1 MARKGRIIPLLIG
14 YTTDAFRLRT
24 STTGF
29 IDVRYLQEATY
40 RPYWLRDGV
49 LESTLESVMSKR
61 EDIEAFADALSDASR
76 FYMVGSGG
84 SYSVQHPIRYAA
96 EKHTDVPVF
105 SCSGWGFLDM
115 SPSGVDEDAACV
127 FISHSGTTRE
137 VLRGLEWA
145 KERGAATLSL
155 TESTDSPMGR
165 AARHPLG
172 YEGKAVTVGK
182 LTALYLL
189 FGGILRR
196 KGHPVGDRMIEVVES
211 LPEMLPPM
219 VPQAKASAKPAG
231 LSLKD
236 TDEVFVV
243 GGGVN
248 WGLAYQFA
256 VCTLQE
262 MCWVHATPIDFSE
275 WRHGPLE
282 MFTPGRAAV
291 FLRGRGGQGEN
302 EENIIEWCRGNG
314 VNCLVYDSQGRDVDN
329 LATPLTLF
337 VELEWLGYYLS
348 LAKNRDMEHW
358 RHYDKVTF

>member
-1 MARKGRIIPLLIG
+1 M
-14 YTTDAFRLRT
+14 
-24 STTGF
+24 TGF
-29 IDVRYLQEATY
+29 IDYERLDECRMSGPVRYLEEATY

-49 LESTLESVMSKR
+49 LESTLESVLSKR
-61 EDIEAFADALSDASR
+61 EEFEALAEALSGASR

-96 EKHTDVPVF
+96 EKHTDVPVKSF
-105 SCSGWGFLDM
+105 SGWGFLEM
-115 SPSGVDEDAACV
+115 RPSGVDEDAACV
-127 FISHSGTTRE
+127 FISHSGTTKE

-155 TESTDSPMGR
+155 TQSTDSQMGK
-165 AARHPLG
+165 AARHSFG
-172 YEGKAVTVGK
+172 YEGQAVTLGK
-182 LTALYLL
+182 QTALYLL
-189 FGGILRR
+189 FGNILRR
-196 KGHPVGDRMIEVVES
+196 KGHPVGDRMTEIVER
-211 LPEMLPPM
+211 LPKLLPPM
-219 VPQAKASAKPAG
+219 IPHAKKSARPAG
-231 LSLKD
+231 LDMKD
-236 TDEVFVV
+236 EDEVFVV

-282 MFTPGRAAV
+282 IFTPGRTAV

-302 EENIIEWCRGNG
+302 EDNIIEWCRGNG
-314 VNCLVYDSQGRDVDN
+314 VNCLVYDSQGQDVDN
-329 LATPLTLF
+329 LATPFTLF
-337 VELEWLGYYLS
+337 MELEWLGYYLS
-348 LAKNRDMEHW
+348 LAKNRDMERW